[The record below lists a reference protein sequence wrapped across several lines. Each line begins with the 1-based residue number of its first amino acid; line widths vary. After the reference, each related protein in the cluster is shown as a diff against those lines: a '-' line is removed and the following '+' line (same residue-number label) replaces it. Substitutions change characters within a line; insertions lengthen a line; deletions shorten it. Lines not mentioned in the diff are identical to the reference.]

1 MEAGRAGLLAL
12 DTTNKL
18 WIRRGLSPQYPEGVS
33 WAPVCGQVPHTP
45 YLCKYFS
52 LSPYIF
58 AWFQVRSVTAGDA
71 GGDIWA
77 VVDTEGVSVVVA
89 RWAQQL

>member
-18 WIRRGLSPQYPEGVS
+18 WIRRGLSTQYPEGVS
-33 WAPVCGQVPHTP
+33 WAPVCGQVPTH
-45 YLCKYFS
+45 CKYFS

-58 AWFQVRSVTAGDA
+58 AWLQVRSVTAGDA

-77 VVDTEGVSVVVA
+77 VVDTEGVSGVVA
-89 RWAQQL
+89 RWAQQI

>member
-33 WAPVCGQVPHTP
+33 WAPVCGQVPTHAI
-45 YLCKYFS
+45 S
-52 LSPYIF
+52 H
-58 AWFQVRSVTAGDA
+58 
-71 GGDIWA
+71 
-77 VVDTEGVSVVVA
+77 
-89 RWAQQL
+89 